1 MVCTI
6 PGEVPRKGLDGLN
19 PEVRQSSAF
28 DLAARRAKVAFKLA
42 ERIALKIDKSLV
54 RTFPLF
60 EKMDD
65 ADTEALLVHSTSR
78 RVPVGEAV
86 FEQGAAATHFFL
98 LLHGRL
104 KVTQVT
110 EDGQQI
116 IVRVVHP
123 GDLFGFAK
131 ALMRSDYPG
140 TATAVAESIALSWP
154 TELWPQFVDKNP
166 RLAVTAMQTIGQRL
180 EEAHARIRE
189 MSTQEVERRVA
200 HAVLRLAKQAGRKE
214 GGAVRIDFPISRQ
227 DIAEMTGTTLHT
239 VSRIMSAWEAKGL
252 VEGGRQKLTVKD
264 VDGLSALAE
273 TVKG

>member
-1 MVCTI
+1 V
-6 PGEVPRKGLDGLN
+6 EDV
-19 PEVRQSSAF
+19 
-28 DLAARRAKVAFKLA
+28 
-42 ERIALKIDKSLV
+42 KIDKSLV
-54 RTFPLF
+54 RSIALF
-60 EKMDD
+60 DRMSD
-65 ADTEALLVHSTSR
+65 ADLDKFLSHAVSR
-78 RVPVGEAV
+78 RVPAGEAV

-131 ALMRSDYPG
+131 ALQRSDYPG
-140 TATAVAESIALSWP
+140 TALAVAESIALCWP
-154 TELWPQFVDKNP
+154 TELWPQFIDRNP

-180 EEAHARIRE
+180 EEAHTRIRE

-200 HAVLRLAKQAGRKE
+200 HAVLRLAGQAGRKE
-214 GGAVRIDFPISRQ
+214 GAGVRIDFPISRQ

-239 VSRIMSAWEAKGL
+239 VSRILSAWEGKGL
-252 VEGGRQKLTVKD
+252 VEGGRQKLVILDIT
-264 VDGLSALAE
+264 GLSALAAHA
-273 TVKG
+273 KD